1 MADRRSS
8 IFLSLLA
15 LATPGFGE
23 IKAKDPLFTLSERS
37 PAIANRLPDV
47 FPDLKQDP
55 GGYWLIDFRHLASFL
70 YSVEP
75 VPPVR
80 ADDAEAQTP
89 DPMFGED
96 VPAPEPPVAEDR
108 IPARVRAL
116 DGRRISLV
124 GYMIPVAFDE
134 NGLAKEF
141 LIIRSPLVCCYG
153 AVPAPNEWVVA
164 KMEGKSVEAKM
175 DVPLR
180 FYGTLHVGEFY
191 EGKAFT
197 GLYRLDTEK
206 VSIP

>member
-8 IFLSLLA
+8 FVLAGLA
-15 LATPGFGE
+15 LATTGFGE

-37 PAIANRLPDV
+37 PAIANTLPDV

-55 GGYWLIDFRHLASFL
+55 DGYWLIDFRHLASFL
-70 YSVEP
+70 YTPEE
-75 VPPVR
+75 VPAVR
-80 ADDAEAQTP
+80 AADTEARTL
-89 DPMFGED
+89 DPMAQED

-108 IPARVRAL
+108 IPARVRGL

-164 KMEGKSVEAKM
+164 KMNGKSVEAKM

-180 FYGTLHVGEFY
+180 FLGTLHVGEFY

-206 VSIP
+206 VSDP